1 MEEEIIANTSY
12 TNKDF
17 RTIYPELLDLVA
29 KISDK
34 WNPNESNE
42 SDPGVILLK
51 LNAIIGDKNNYNI
64 DKNVLEFF
72 PLSVS
77 QYGNARKLYDTL
89 GYSMKWY
96 NSAITKLSF
105 KWTGTLSESE
115 SITIPRFTMISNSDK
130 DIVYT
135 LMTDVT
141 LPKDGTITSS
151 TLGPV
156 IQGTHQQYSINGET
170 AITLSNLDSDFR
182 LYFKERQ
189 IAENGIFISNIY
201 TVTDGNGTKIN
212 YDFTEWSKVDNLEV
226 TPLNTK
232 VYSFDVLPNSNTC
245 YIQFPQDMASL
256 IEDGIVI
263 HYVISDGVKGNVSA
277 GELNTF
283 YADITDDSN
292 TNVTESIKII
302 SNASALDGEDP
313 ENLDSA
319 YTNYKRT
326 VGTFN
331 TLVTCK
337 DYETAIYNLPN
348 ESNPYTYDN
357 LVSNVVVSDR
367 TNDINDSYYIKTKSE
382 ALEEED
388 VLMIRQND
396 GKDAMDAFT
405 LGLYLLHP
413 IGHVLDNNDYNGSF
427 APDRSNKGF
436 IESNDY
442 MKEYKSVQHDYKDID
457 DKDTYYFR
465 NDFTINCKINTSYKV
480 SETESKD
487 ILTNIRNALYR
498 NFNARKVAFGEE
510 VTYDDIVSV
519 IQGADSRIKSVI
531 MDEPDYTVNL
541 ITGNGTVKK
550 LADASSSGIREDIIT
565 KSVLAGVTPLYNFD
579 NRFNYEFGQ
588 SALTS
593 GINDTVNIVN
603 GITSISTSLS
613 IGSDIKTGYKIKENE
628 SVYLVAP
635 NYESIYEYSIGVKCD
650 YTLNNDVPKNS
661 YYKLSASE
669 SIKFTYTTNGEVKED
684 SYGEN
689 TIIKTSVQLQSG
701 TNSITLSTTNK
712 INIMDEVKT
721 TTDKLKKI
729 YCYWITNNVVVEN
742 NTRYYKLPV
751 YENKQFV
758 DYILKQG
765 EYFLYTN
772 SLDSGEL
779 VILGSGTK
787 ISVGNSAFSTDGI
800 DEFLKVP
807 TISITDVYDKGIN
820 SISSWKEC
828 VNSDDSSTY
837 PSFVFTEMQ
846 LISLGEGA
854 TVKGKVDGAVDS
866 IPRPITDG
874 KYMGKEDST
883 FTDLPEL
890 FIDGATWQIFTDLMV
905 VSAPN
910 VPQKVGANQSV
921 TFNYVNSR
929 TAESHT
935 KGVSSGQSF
944 LLSYP
949 TVINGGQNV
958 DVARLTPAGE
968 FVYDLDA
975 YIFRQTNTYNR
986 DEDGYYKIT
995 LPTRL
1000 PVPKISDDNVNNEEM
1015 ILPILVKDLAS
1026 NDAVVYGYLNT
1037 SELSTVQYNATDN
1050 WKYDYK
1056 LLNNLE
1062 ANKQYELSY
1071 GETFE
1076 FYKLGSDGNQTDYIM
1091 YSMGDIIQ
1099 PSFKISK
1106 SDYTQGISIPSSKNI
1121 LASKPSI
1128 ISKTIDTNGISYVT
1142 IPTNVSTIQITVS
1155 PGAIVYLG
1163 KISKRNGFMSNTIG
1177 GVGADK
1183 ILDNISTLDTGN
1195 LFDWTYQPSEDEQ
1208 ILDPTNSDSFWNA
1221 NHIFNRYT
1229 LPKFDTANSTI
1240 QIAKSSKA

>member
-130 DIVYT
+130 DTVYT

-141 LPKDGTITSS
+141 LPKDGTITNS

-189 IAENGIFISNIY
+189 VAENGIFISNIY

-226 TPLNTK
+226 TPLNKK
-232 VYSFDVLPNSNTC
+232 VYSFGVLPNSDTC

-263 HYVISDGVKGNVSA
+263 HYVISNGVQGNVSA

-283 YADITDDSN
+283 YADIVDDSN
-292 TNVTESIKII
+292 TNITESIKII

-348 ESNPYTYDN
+348 KSNPYTYDN

-457 DKDTYYFR
+457 DVDPYYFR

-498 NFNARKVAFGEE
+498 NFNARKVAFGKE

-550 LADASSSGIREDIIT
+550 LADASSSEIRKDIIT

-588 SALTS
+588 SAS
-593 GINDTVNIVN
+593 GSVVNIVN
-603 GITSISTSLS
+603 GIKSISTSLS
-613 IGSDIKTGYKIKENE
+613 IPRDSINNGYRIKENE

-661 YYKLSASE
+661 YYKLSAGE

-689 TIIKTSVQLQSG
+689 TIIKTSAQLQSG

-742 NTRYYKLPV
+742 NARYYKLPV

-787 ISVGNSAFSTDGI
+787 ISVGNSKFNPTGDISKI

-828 VNSDDSSTY
+828 VNIDGEGKSLAY
-837 PSFVFTEMQ
+837 PSFIFTEMQ

-854 TVKGKVDGAVDS
+854 AVRGAVDGTVGS
-866 IPRPITDG
+866 IPRPITYG
-874 KYMGKEDST
+874 GYMGTEDST
-883 FTDLPEL
+883 FIDLPEL

-910 VPQKVGANQSV
+910 IVQTVTEGQSI
-921 TFNYVNSR
+921 TLNPAGIEIKN
-929 TAESHT
+929 
-935 KGVSSGQSF
+935 KSF

-975 YIFRQTNTYNR
+975 YIFKQNATYNR

-995 LPTRL
+995 ATPTSFD
-1000 PVPKISDDNVNNEEM
+1000 VPKFSSNAVPNKEM
-1015 ILPILVKDLAS
+1015 VLPMLIKDLSGTITLTGAS
-1026 NDAVVYGYLNT
+1026 VVPT
-1037 SELSTVQYNATDN
+1037 
-1050 WKYDYK
+1050 
-1056 LLNNLE
+1056 
-1062 ANKQYELSY
+1062 NKNEISA
-1071 GETFE
+1071 
-1076 FYKLGSDGNQTDYIM
+1076 DGLYYI
-1091 YSMGDIIQ
+1091 
-1099 PSFKISK
+1099 
-1106 SDYTQGISIPSSKNI
+1106 
-1121 LASKPSI
+1121 A
-1128 ISKTIDTNGISYVT
+1128 
-1142 IPTNVSTIQITVS
+1142 IPTNISKITITMS
-1155 PGAIVYLG
+1155 KSAIVYLG
-1163 KISKRNGFMSNTIG
+1163 KISKRNGFVGSTSGSADGEIG
-1177 GVGADK
+1177 GVATSA
-1183 ILDNISTLDTGN
+1183 ILSNISILDTGN

-1208 ILDPTNSDSFWNA
+1208 IIDPTNSDSFWNV